1 MKRRELYSL
10 IGSAAAGVVAS
21 AAAVGVYACLT
32 RYSVICER
40 DIAGT
45 TIVVWCAAAV
55 RVLMWLEK
63 KGVIKA

>member
-10 IGSAAAGVVAS
+10 IGSAAAGVLAS
-21 AAAVGVYACLT
+21 LVAVGVYAWLS
-32 RYSVICER
+32 RYSLICER

-45 TIVVWCAAAV
+45 TIVVWCAVVV